1 MKQEG
6 NVKEKEQHTVDEA
19 QKPQKQKDAENAK
32 KNEMD
37 SGGAA
42 EQVNDE
48 QKKPKGKGAKEPK
61 KAEKR
66 IAELEKE
73 NAELKA
79 MYDESMSARMRAQAE
94 FENYK
99 RRREAEKAEFERTA
113 LRNILLDFIE
123 VDENMERALAGGS
136 AENFEAYREGVSLI
150 VDQFRSLLKKYGVE
164 RYNSLYEHFDP
175 NLHEAMM
182 LCEEGSYDED
192 TVVQVL
198 REGYALNDKVLR
210 LAGVKV
216 AKAGTEEKQEVEEG
230 EG

>member
-6 NVKEKEQHTVDEA
+6 NVKEKEEAAEA
-19 QKPQKQKDAENAK
+19 QFSKQNGADSTSDAVHEK
-32 KNEMD
+32 GD
-37 SGGAA
+37 
-42 EQVNDE
+42 
-48 QKKPKGKGAKEPK
+48 QKKPKGKAAKDQK
-61 KAEKR
+61 KTDKR
-66 IAELEKE
+66 LAELEKE

-79 MYDESMSARMRAQAE
+79 QYEESMNARKRLQAE

-99 RRREAEKAEFERTA
+99 RRREAEKAEFEKTA
-113 LRNILLDFIE
+113 LRGILLDFIE